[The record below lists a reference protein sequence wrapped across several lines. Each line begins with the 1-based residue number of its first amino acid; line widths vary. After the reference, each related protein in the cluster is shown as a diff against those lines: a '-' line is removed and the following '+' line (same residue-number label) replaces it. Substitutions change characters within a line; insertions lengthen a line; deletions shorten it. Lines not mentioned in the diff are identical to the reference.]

1 MKKYFNLLAVFFLIT
16 FLIAGCSGSGSST
29 TTVVQGSSPV
39 IQSLSI
45 QGLPAAPGSLITTTV
60 IAQSA
65 QNLALT
71 YTWTAYNGWSVTNG
85 SNTTTAT
92 FKVPDTYGTSGTV
105 TVQVTDSYNRYT
117 VNVIPVS
124 TVGNSA
130 PVINTISASPNPV
143 TPGGLMAIAVT
154 ASDPDGD
161 KLSYTWQASNGWL
174 IATGQG
180 TSAVTVTAPTQYGV
194 SGTVTVT
201 VDDGHGDAVNWAL
214 PVSTYLEFLPSI
226 TVSPQPVITSTTL
239 TCNGYYPLD
248 NDLTFNWTVGGLPVT
263 TGNPAVWYSPGLPG
277 YYIVGVTVENGKDGI
292 AISTTTPIQVSSLS
306 PWPMFHG
313 NIQSTG
319 QSPIDT
325 SSITNT
331 TTWTTSTI
339 TTGTVMDIVT
349 SPVIGADG
357 TIYVGNDEQ
366 FGTMDPTYTGFL
378 YAIRPT
384 DGTVKWIYPTGPVD
398 SPPVVGADGTIYVG
412 SFVQPTFGG
421 TWTTYTYAL
430 YPTGGLKWSIPFTME
445 TLTNSPAIGADGTVY
460 MGISGSL
467 YALNPTDGSVKWS
480 QSINS
485 HNNYYPPAI
494 GADGTIY
501 VGGGIPGGS
510 SCLYALNPTDGSV
523 KWYYPTQSYVLG
535 TPAIGA
541 DGTIYAVDGTYVY
554 AINPTDGSF
563 KWRTY
568 PSYSSAYTS
577 PAIGSNGLIYV
588 GGVHY
593 MSALSITNGSVQWQF
608 NLGAYGYSSAN
619 GSPAIGAD
627 GTIYFGTD
635 GDNGIPNIFA
645 LTSTGG
651 LKWSYTTGNIV
662 SSDPAIG
669 ADGTVYIGSN
679 DGYLY
684 AFH

>member
-29 TTVVQGSSPV
+29 TTTVVQGSSPV
-39 IQSLSI
+39 IRSLSV

-85 SNTTTAT
+85 SNATTAT

-124 TVGNSA
+124 TVGNRA

-161 KLSYTWQASNGWL
+161 MLSYTWQASNGWL

-194 SGTVTVT
+194 SGTVTVI

-248 NDLTFNWTVGGLPVT
+248 NDLTFNWTVGGLPLT

-339 TTGTVMDIVT
+339 TTGTVMDKVS

-366 FGTMDPTYTGFL
+366 FGTMDFTDTGFL
-378 YAIRPT
+378 YALRPT
-384 DGTVKWIYPTGPVD
+384 NGTVKWVYPTGPVD

-412 SFVQPTFGG
+412 SLVQPTFGG

-430 YPTGGLKWSIPFTME
+430 YPTGGLKWSITSTMG

-460 MGISGSL
+460 MGINGSL

-485 HNNYYPPAI
+485 SGSNYPPAI

-501 VGGGIPGGS
+501 VNGGAGANAR
-510 SCLYALNPTDGSV
+510 LDALNPTDGSV
-523 KWYYPTQSYVLG
+523 KWYCPIASPVLG

-541 DGTIYAVDGTYVY
+541 DGTIYVVDSANNVY
-554 AINPTDGSF
+554 AINPTDGSL
-563 KWRTY
+563 KWGKY
-568 PSYSSAYTS
+568 NLQYASTS

-588 GGVHY
+588 GGLNY
-593 MSALSITNGSVQWQF
+593 MNALSITDGSVQWQF
-608 NLGAYGYSSAN
+608 NLGAGAGCSADD
-619 GSPAIGAD
+619 SPAIGAD
-627 GTIYFGTD
+627 GTIYFGTN
-635 GDNGIPNIFA
+635 GNYGIPNIFA

-662 SSDPAIG
+662 RSDPAIG
-669 ADGTVYIGSN
+669 ADGTVYIGSF